1 MMEKQNDRQ
10 LLGALLP
17 KKLRLAQVST
27 SEGRVQTAGG
37 IIYAKEKYIL
47 VIMTDKALR
56 KDETMKTINQ
66 ISSIIFNTVN
76 DKEVFKK

>member
-1 MMEKQNDRQ
+1 MPRK
-10 LLGALLP
+10 
-17 KKLRLAQVST
+17 
-27 SEGRVQTAGG
+27 
-37 IIYAKEKYIL
+37 KYIL

>member
-1 MMEKQNDRQ
+1 
-10 LLGALLP
+10 
-17 KKLRLAQVST
+17 
-27 SEGRVQTAGG
+27 
-37 IIYAKEKYIL
+37 
-47 VIMTDKALR
+47 MTDKALR